1 MGALPIPEL
10 TRKLQAEGVR
20 KTVVLA
26 ENVEQYTDLSV
37 FASNAELAFPR

>member
-1 MGALPIPEL
+1 MGALPIPDL

-26 ENVEQYTDLSV
+26 ENVEKYTDAERV
-37 FASNAELAFPR
+37 RIECRTAFAR